1 MIPKLLSLLKR
12 VGDFL
17 ARVPGLPI
25 LVAIGLVILNFVLQ
39 LLPDWPI
46 VGWLA
51 RFHLLLHLGVIV
63 GLLGVLLGDVL

>member
-25 LVAIGLVILNFVLQ
+25 LVAVGLVILNFVLQ
-39 LLPDWPI
+39 LLPDWPV

-51 RFHLLLHLGVIV
+51 RSHLLLHLGVIV
-63 GLLGVLLGDVL
+63 GFLGVLLGDVL